1 MSPLVPLSGRALQWQ
16 LWKMQ
21 TGACSSP
28 GHTCRLGHQCQQV
41 SALTHQPFQVCFDFT
56 GIRNTSVGGTCSS
69 EFIWKRGS
77 KGPYISPVPSSFM
90 NFRDQVPMIALPQ
103 ASESLYISSPNAS
116 RCLGKPTSSFLQK
129 TSAGVL
135 VWLLLQLA
143 SFWERS

>member
-28 GHTCRLGHQCQQV
+28 GYTCRLWHQCQQV
-41 SALTHQPFQVCFDFT
+41 SALTQQPFQVCFDFT
-56 GIRNTSVGGTCSS
+56 GILNTSVGGTCSS

-103 ASESLYISSPNAS
+103 ASESVHFLPKCFQMS
-116 RCLGKPTSSFLQK
+116 RKADIFLPSFRRQVQGSLFGCCC
-129 TSAGVL
+129 S
-135 VWLLLQLA
+135 
-143 SFWERS
+143 